1 MSDEKEWAIRP
12 ATHDDLNSIML
23 VEQRVHAFPWDLEAF
38 KGEFKKNYSHFLVIT
53 DDETDSIVA
62 GYIVFWLLFDECQI
76 LNLAV
81 DTSHRG
87 MGHAKRLVRQA
98 VKMAVKADLR
108 KVTLEV
114 RKSNQ
119 PAIELYQGLGFTIR
133 HVRKAFYS
141 NGEDAYVMGIEIDS
155 ALVADF

>member
-12 ATHDDLNSIML
+12 ATQDDLDAILL
-23 VEQRVHAFPWDLEAF
+23 VEQRVHGFPWDKEAF
-38 KGEFKKNYSHFLVIT
+38 RAEFTKNYSQFLVIT
-53 DDETDSIVA
+53 DDETDSVVA

-98 VKMAVKADLR
+98 VKMAVKADLK

-141 NGEDAYVMGIEIDS
+141 NGEDAYVMGIDIDS
-155 ALVADF
+155 MIVGDF

>member
-12 ATHDDLNSIML
+12 ATLDDLPAIVL
-23 VEQRVHAFPWDLEAF
+23 VEERVHAFPWTLESFQA
-38 KGEFKKNYSHFLVIT
+38 EFQKPYSHFFVIT
-53 DDETDSIVA
+53 DDETDSIIA
-62 GYIVFWLLFDECQI
+62 GYIVFWILFDECQI
-76 LNLAV
+76 LNVAV

-87 MGHAKRLVRQA
+87 MGHAKRLVRE
-98 VKMAVKADLR
+98 AVKAAVRVNLK

-133 HVRKAFYS
+133 NVRKEFYS
-141 NGEDAYVMGIEIDS
+141 NGEDAYVMGIDVDS
-155 ALVADF
+155 PVPENF